1 MGLFKKIFKP
11 VRKVL
16 DKVIPNELKPFL
28 PYAAAAVPFLAP
40 ASLGGPGLA
49 GLLKRGLITGV
60 MPNIA
65 SQLAQEGAD
74 DNINLLSAALA
85 GTTGALTA
93 GDAANTLRSGI
104 LSDTTLPG
112 QANTLSLLDKG
123 RNIGL
128 RSLAKGADF
137 LGNAASTLQ
146 NPKMN
151 METLKAASVPFI
163 QGTADA
169 MAFEAEAAMRAY
181 EKELA
186 AYNAEMGNLG
196 TDAGRREAILA
207 AMRAY
212 NHPEE
217 LIEETL
223 AELGLKDGGRIA
235 LKNGGD
241 LVGIETLRLGD
252 YDLEGFENRG
262 KGNTLRFGSDDL
274 KRISQALEFGA
285 LADLSDRKKEKIKEA
300 ILLAR
305 AGITNPTE
313 LNAEIG
319 ELNLN
324 ESQKDFLF
332 GILPDETISNI
343 FMDEEGDFRSG
354 FQKLRALGEN
364 LFFGGQKDPTQQSDM
379 YNKLSDAYIDD
390 QKKSIQRRINFNKE
404 DGDRNFLNFNAG
416 GRIGY
421 EKGGLLGLLGGTKAE
436 NDNTSNY
443 ISKVSPT
450 KEVDTM
456 YRIYE
461 EDGHEGLQAYLERNP
476 DLKYKYVINVDAMS
490 DELSVVPNKLHED
503 FLNME
508 MIIPLKAKGGRV
520 GLEFGGIPAAVQNIK
535 DDTYNKDMALLD
547 MDIDWVSLAQEFEET
562 FNRPHQND
570 KELFDFYRDKYG
582 ADGMAKRTEI
592 AEKFT
597 ETAANGGIMSQRKP
611 FVSGGIGKGLLKLL
625 GKSDDAADIAQQTKT
640 FKEGPITAEFPENV
654 DKTIINPAIRTRDM
668 SGSGGYG
675 IYKNFREM
683 PAGLQAAELISR
695 IKRADGTIDYEAAE
709 IFIGKKLR
717 GNETIDELIAMVVK
731 PQNVGSPKKG
741 VYDITTDRQVYYDD
755 IDVPER
761 ADGGIMNYNMGGSV
775 LPDGIEV
782 DYRGGGFIPM
792 GSAERADD
800 VPARVS
806 KNEFV
811 MTADAVRAAGEGSV
825 NKGAK
830 RMYDLMNTLEA
841 RA

>member
-223 AELGLKDGGRIA
+223 AELGLKDGGRI
-235 LKNGGD
+235 
-241 LVGIETLRLGD
+241 
-252 YDLEGFENRG
+252 
-262 KGNTLRFGSDDL
+262 
-274 KRISQALEFGA
+274 
-285 LADLSDRKKEKIKEA
+285 
-300 ILLAR
+300 
-305 AGITNPTE
+305 
-313 LNAEIG
+313 
-319 ELNLN
+319 
-324 ESQKDFLF
+324 
-332 GILPDETISNI
+332 
-343 FMDEEGDFRSG
+343 
-354 FQKLRALGEN
+354 
-364 LFFGGQKDPTQQSDM
+364 
-379 YNKLSDAYIDD
+379 
-390 QKKSIQRRINFNKE
+390 
-404 DGDRNFLNFNAG
+404 
-416 GRIGY
+416 GY
-421 EKGGLLGLLGGTKAE
+421 ENGGLLGLLGGTKAE

-443 ISKVSPT
+443 IQKVSPT

-476 DLKYKYVINVDAMS
+476 DLTYKYVINVDAMS

-508 MIIPLKAKGGRV
+508 TIIPLKAKGGRV
-520 GLEFGGIPAAVQNIK
+520 GLAFGGIPEAVQNIK
-535 DDTYNKDMALLD
+535 DETYKEDMALLE

-582 ADGMAKRTEI
+582 ADGIAQRTEM
-592 AEKFT
+592 EESFT

-611 FVSGGIGKGLLKLL
+611 FVSGGIGKGLLKLFS
-625 GKSDDAADIAQQTKT
+625 KSDDAADIAQQTKT
-640 FKEGPITAEFPENV
+640 FKEGPITAKFLETV
-654 DKTIINPAIRTRDM
+654 DEGVINPAIRTRDM

-675 IYKNFREM
+675 LYNSFSEM

-695 IKRADGTIDYEAAE
+695 IKKADGTIDYEAAE

-731 PQNVGSPKKG
+731 PQNIGSPKKG

-792 GSAERADD
+792 GSAEKADD

-811 MTADAVRAAGEGSV
+811 MTADAVRAAGGGSV